1 MRNLLPSEVILPQ
14 IPSRM
19 VLSMG
24 VILIVLAPLVVI
36 GSGQSWE
43 ARLLASGFVLLFAG
57 VEFVEHRFYRD
68 QVPPRMGLIFLI
80 LRLVLAELVAQA
92 AGDSSLVMLLFVLA
106 IFDSYFVFGA
116 QISTLLAVAFIF
128 ISVLQ
133 ADKMPLVF
141 DESSPISGW
150 LVQNLAL
157 VLLLIF
163 ARALQRDKEHQRYT
177 EQLLADLQ
185 ISHRE
190 LQAYAAQ
197 IAELATVEERNRLA
211 RDIHDSLGHYLT
223 GVNIQLERARVFHTR
238 DPQQSLLAIQEAK
251 QAAEEALRDVRR
263 SVAGLRETDDSFS
276 LQHSLTNLLNNL
288 ASNQFRIDFQ
298 FSGDEDGYN
307 RMTLL
312 TLYRAVQE
320 GLTNIQKHANATL
333 VILEVDLSD
342 YRARLCL
349 SDNGSGFDTD
359 PQYPASTN
367 GVGYGLQGIR
377 ERIGLVRG
385 EMTLTSTPQQGTTLL
400 ITVPKN
406 PLILTGKSG
415 CQISEPSL

>member
-14 IPSRM
+14 LPSRM

-24 VILIVLAPLVVI
+24 VILIVLAPLVAI
-36 GSGQSWE
+36 GVDQPWE
-43 ARLLASGFVLLFAG
+43 ARLLASGLVLLFGG
-57 VEFVEHRFYRD
+57 VEFIEHRFYHD
-68 QVPPRMGLIFLI
+68 QVPPRMGLLFLI
-80 LRLVLAELVAQA
+80 LRLVLAELVSQV
-92 AGDSSLVMLLFVLA
+92 AGDSPLNMLLFVLA
-106 IFDSYFVFGA
+106 VFDSYFVFGA
-116 QISTLLAVAFIF
+116 QISTLLAVAFVL
-128 ISVLQ
+128 ISVTR
-133 ADKMPLVF
+133 ANEMSVMF
-141 DESSPISGW
+141 DESSPIAGW
-150 LVQNLAL
+150 LVLNLAL

-185 ISHRE
+185 TSHRE

-211 RDIHDSLGHYLT
+211 RDIHDSLGHYLM
-223 GVNIQLERARVFHTR
+223 GVNIQLERAQVFHTR

-251 QAAEEALRDVRR
+251 QAAEDALRDVRR
-263 SVAGLRETDDSFS
+263 SVAGLRETDTTFS
-276 LQHSLTNLLNNL
+276 LQHSLTDLLNNL
-288 ASNQFRIDFQ
+288 ASNELQIDFQ
-298 FSGDEDGYN
+298 FSGNEDGYS

-333 VILEVDLSD
+333 VKLEVELSVQQ
-342 YRARLCL
+342 ACLCL
-349 SDNGSGFDTD
+349 SDNGRGFETSLQQ
-359 PQYPASTN
+359 PTITN

-385 EMTLTSTPQQGTTLL
+385 QMTLTSTPQQGTTLL

-415 CQISEPSL
+415 